1 MTDKYFGSHEIQARE
16 ETIKGSSDRSFGI
29 VFAVVFALVAA
40 LSWYSG
46 GTHWTWWLGGSA
58 LFALVALAYPGVLA
72 PLNRLWMKFGLLLAA
87 VISPLVLGL
96 VFYLCITPIGFL
108 MKLFGKDPLRL
119 RLDRDADTYWIR
131 REPPGPPPESLK
143 NQF

>member
-1 MTDKYFGSHEIQARE
+1 MSDKYFGSHEIQARE
-16 ETIKGSSDRSFGI
+16 EAIKGSSDRAFGV
-29 VFAVVFALVAA
+29 VFAVFFTLVAA

-46 GTHWTWWLGGSA
+46 GTHWHWWLGGSA
-58 LFALVALAYPGVLA
+58 LFALVALACPRVLA

-108 MKLFGKDPLRL
+108 MKLFGKDPLQL